1 MVRQSYSLR
10 KTDDNLLPIPEK
22 LKTRLYPRVLEL
34 FSQKDAYQVSISS
47 ISKSSGVSSGTL
59 YKYFSSK
66 EDLLFTII
74 EEKLAE
80 LGERIAI
87 EIQGLESARETFRK
101 LLWVVMDFYDKNPH
115 VAISA
120 FISIPMHTWMQQD
133 AFRNSVTK
141 NTFIDIIHKGIDR
154 RELDDRIDVRRIQD
168 FYYMICYRFIH
179 TWYFFGMKWRLVDA
193 LTQDF
198 DIFWKLLARPEDQ
211 TGN

>member
-1 MVRQSYSLR
+1 MARISYPLR
-10 KTDDNLLPIPEK
+10 KTDDNHLPIPEK

-47 ISKSSGVSSGTL
+47 ISESSGVSSGTL

-80 LGERIAI
+80 LGERIRI

-115 VAISA
+115 VVISA
-120 FISIPMHTWMQQD
+120 FISLPMHTWMQQD
-133 AFRNSVTK
+133 AFRNSETK
-141 NTFIDIIHKGIDR
+141 DIFLDIIHKGINR
-154 RELDDRIDVRRIQD
+154 RELDAIIDLRRIQD

-198 DIFWKLLARPEDQ
+198 DVFWKMLARPEDQ

>member
-1 MVRQSYSLR
+1 MGRQSYSLR

-47 ISKSSGVSSGTL
+47 ISESSGVSSGTL

-80 LGERIAI
+80 LGERIRI

-115 VAISA
+115 VVISA
-120 FISIPMHTWMQQD
+120 FISLPMHTWMQQD
-133 AFRNSVTK
+133 AFRNSETK
-141 NTFIDIIHKGIDR
+141 DIFLDIIHKGINR
-154 RELDDRIDVRRIQD
+154 RELDAIIDLRRIQD

-198 DIFWKLLARPEDQ
+198 DVFWKMLARPEDQ